1 MYTKTFLLRTR
12 PLLGAAL
19 ICMLLSGAL
28 AAQDRMVTIAVPVSA
43 HGLDLTRMKDA
54 QTFYTRL
61 QTAAWVACSSGDRVD
76 LVPVDDYKGCYEKAL
91 ASAIR
96 SAKAPLITQLY
107 LSTHTFEE
115 TVAQGFYS
123 QTQMAGR

>member
-1 MYTKTFLLRTR
+1 MYTKTFLPRAC

-19 ICMLLSGAL
+19 ICMLLCGTL

-61 QTAAWVACSSGDRVD
+61 RTAAWVACSSGDRVD
-76 LVPVDDYKGCYEKAL
+76 LVPVDDYKVCYETTL
-91 ASAIR
+91 ASAVR
-96 SAKAPLITQLY
+96 SAKAPLITRLY

-115 TVAQGFYS
+115 AVAQGFYGR
-123 QTQMAGR
+123 TQMAGR